1 MTQLILYIS
10 ILAFI
15 CLFVA
20 RTIRLARLPAHLR
33 WELYPIPG
41 KSEDTP
47 DMHEPNGSAGK
58 SAAGRLIEE
67 LKYMAHEILLFRTY
81 YRRRRGYWCLVYPL
95 HVAMYLFIAWTLLVF
110 LGALLLLSGFRVAAV
125 STALPM
131 QALFWLTVVA
141 GGGAFSFGFV
151 SSGGLLIKRLVDR
164 DLRLCTTP
172 VIYFN
177 LGFALA
183 IFASGLVNWL
193 WWDWSFSIAREY
205 LKCLLSFT
213 PAPGIPLAMSLQ
225 ILLTSCFMVY
235 LPCTRM
241 LHFVAKYFIFHKVL
255 WDEQRSGV
263 TLQQEG
269 LRTLLRQT
277 VNWSAP
283 HIRTG
288 ASWKEVAS

>member
-1 MTQLILYIS
+1 MTQLVLYIS
-10 ILAFI
+10 VLAFI
-15 CLFVA
+15 FLFVA

-41 KSEDTP
+41 KNDVTS
-47 DMHEPNGSAGK
+47 DMNEPNGGAGK
-58 SAAGRLIEE
+58 PAVGRLTQE

-81 YRRRRGYWCLVYPL
+81 YRRRRGYWFLVYPL
-95 HVAMYLFIAWTLLVF
+95 HVSMYLFVGWTMLVF
-110 LGALLLLSGFRVAAV
+110 GGALLLLGGFNVSAA
-125 STALPM
+125 SAGLPM

-141 GGGAFSFGFV
+141 GGGAFFFGTI

-183 IFASGLVNWL
+183 IFASALINWL
-193 WWDWSFSIAREY
+193 WWDWSFSVTREY
-205 LKCLLSFT
+205 LKCLLSLR

-263 TLQQEG
+263 ILQEEG
-269 LRTLLRQT
+269 LRTLLHQT

-283 HIRTG
+283 HIRSG
-288 ASWKEVAS
+288 ATWDEVAS